1 MNEELVKLARADVE
15 AAEVLRDALVALRTD
30 LRLTI
35 ELTRRVDKIESKA
48 DDIYAGLYKD
58 MYDYDTDYKTFHQLR
73 AIIGRLEN
81 VADRCCENAEL
92 LRHMALE
99 YLET

>member
-1 MNEELVKLARADVE
+1 MAHAYLNLGLEEHNHAY
-15 AAEVLRDALVALRTD
+15 
-30 LRLTI
+30 
-35 ELTRRVDKIESKA
+35 
-48 DDIYAGLYKD
+48 IYAGLYQD
-58 MYDYDTDYKTFHQLR
+58 MYDLDTDYKTFHQLR